1 MANKAQLFN
10 ELREMQS
17 RKHHGA
23 TCSVRSLMKGLS
35 PDVLD
40 ALTEAFSDE
49 SLDAVTI
56 ATWLSAK
63 GHKINS
69 WTVNRHR
76 RNLCSCEK

>member
-10 ELREMQS
+10 ELRELQS
-17 RKHHGA
+17 NKRHGA
-23 TCSVRSLMKGLS
+23 TCSLGALMRGLE
-35 PDVLD
+35 PDVLG
-40 ALTEAFSDE
+40 ALNTAFSDY